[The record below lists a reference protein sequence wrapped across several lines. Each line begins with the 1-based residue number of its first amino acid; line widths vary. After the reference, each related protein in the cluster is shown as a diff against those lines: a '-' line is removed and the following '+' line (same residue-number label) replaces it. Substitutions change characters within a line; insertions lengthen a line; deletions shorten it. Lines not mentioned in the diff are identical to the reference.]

1 MTDPQLPHPVLLAN
15 FGGPR
20 SLEEVSDF
28 LTELL
33 TDQDVVRSGLPS
45 AVHRR
50 LFGWIAQRRSEK
62 IKKDYALIGG
72 KSPIFEDTE
81 TLAETLRHLLKR
93 KVITLHRYLPATH
106 PGTLKQL
113 EDIKDSVIDVLP
125 MFPQFTY
132 ATSGSLARWLQN
144 NLSSSSTKKLRWIR
158 SYADF
163 SPFVELFFV
172 RIREFLKEQHLEE
185 GAVFFLFSAHG
196 LPKKFV
202 ATGDPYQAQC
212 EASFASISSAFPL
225 AKSLLSYQSK
235 FGPGEWLRP
244 YTAQVCH
251 SILDTTQGRKTVIVI
266 PLSFTS
272 DHIETLFEV
281 EYQYL
286 PMIRRH
292 GLQALRLPAF
302 NQDPRWPYV
311 LESLLATSTRYPNA
325 SMIWQPL

>member
-1 MTDPQLPHPVLLAN
+1 MTNSQLSPPVLLAN

-20 SLEEVSDF
+20 SLDEVSDF

-33 TDQDVVRSGLPS
+33 TDQDVVRSGLPPK
-45 AVHRR
+45 VHRR
-50 LFGWIAQRRSEK
+50 LFSWIAHRRSEK

-81 TLAETLRHLLKR
+81 HLAHTLQKTLGR

-106 PGTLKQL
+106 RDTLAHL
-113 EDIKDSVIDVLP
+113 ESVQEPTLDVLP

-132 ATSGSLARWLQN
+132 ATSGSLARWLERH
-144 NLSSSSTKKLRWIR
+144 LTPASCKKLRWIR

-163 SPFVELFFV
+163 APFTELFV
-172 RIREFLKEQHLEE
+172 TKIREFLKEQHLQERD
-185 GAVFFLFSAHG
+185 VFLLFSAHG

-202 ATGDPYQAQC
+202 ATGDPYQRHC
-212 EASFASISSAFPL
+212 EASFSKISSAFPL

-244 YTAQVCH
+244 YTAQICH
-251 SILDTTQGRKTVIVI
+251 NILDWTQEKKNVVVI

-286 PMIRRH
+286 PMIRRQ
-292 GLQALRLPAF
+292 GLRALRCPAF
-302 NQDPRWPYV
+302 NQDPRWPEV
-311 LESLLATSTRYPNA
+311 LSALLKTPTRYPNA